1 MSLVQVKD
9 FNSLIENKQFFDQSI
24 KKTKETCEKLAKMS
38 RNNDYATVGLDLSR
52 QINTSILR
60 LINFTEKL
68 EEGDGAIMFLL
79 FKTSKNL

>member
-24 KKTKETCEKLAKMS
+24 KKPEETCEKLAKMS

-52 QINTSILR
+52 QINTSILQ

-68 EEGDGAIMFLL
+68 EEDDGAIMFLL
-79 FKTSKNL
+79 FKSSKNL